1 VGDIGGFNTYICF
14 KEAEMDK
21 AKHFEILGE
30 NDSCYNTVDLL
41 AVLWKSRNHYHF
53 HKSPPPDVAYSNLIP
68 VHNFTLCN
76 IGCILI
82 LSGDEMV
89 KSVKSV

>member
-1 VGDIGGFNTYICF
+1 
-14 KEAEMDK
+14 MDK

-41 AVLWKSRNHYHF
+41 AVLWKSRNYYHF